1 MLTFYTG
8 VAYTK
13 LEAKHCYGVRYGR
26 YATIEA
32 AQNACTIDI
41 NCQGVYDFD
50 CDAGAYDIYL
60 CPKTAAY
67 QTSSSSCIYQ
77 KGKFDYLL
85 SQNTIL
91 IQNDLI
97 QT

>member
-13 LEAKHCYGVRYGR
+13 LELKQCYGDRYGR

-32 AQNACTIDI
+32 GQNACAIDI
-41 NCQGVYDFD
+41 NCQGVYDWG
-50 CDAGAYDIYL
+50 CNARPNIYL

-77 KGKFDYLL
+77 KGKFDYFS

-91 IQNDLI
+91 IQKI